1 MNYKTVV
8 LKRGKEESLKRFH
21 PWVFSGAIHH
31 VDNDVKE
38 GETVRVMTENGDFF
52 AVGD

>member
-1 MNYKTVV
+1 MEYKRIY

-31 VDNDVKE
+31 ADSGITE
-38 GETVRVMTENGDFF
+38 GETVRVTLSLPL
-52 AVGD
+52 VITK